1 MSDIVNTL
9 KEYIRSLWMKQFP
22 NVSPTARIYRTP
34 RVHLGKRN
42 NLVMGEHAAMYTES
56 RISTHRGRF
65 VIGAHSGAASDL
77 VVMTGN
83 HMSLKGRWLHDV
95 MDADKDRLDKNH
107 KYDGDV
113 IVEEDVWI
121 GTNVTLLYGSY
132 IGRGAIIGAGSVV
145 RSKVPPYAI
154 VIGNPAKVI
163 GFRFTPEETIEHE
176 MALYKESDRL
186 KLEKLEKNYMK
197 YYWDRRERIA
207 EYVSLKC

>member
-1 MSDIVNTL
+1 MSDIVKKL

-22 NVSPTARIYRTP
+22 NVSPTARIYRTA
-34 RVHLGKRN
+34 RVHLGKKN
-42 NLVMGEHAAMYTES
+42 NLVMGEHTAIYTQS

-65 VIGAHSGAASDL
+65 VMGAHSGAASDL

-83 HMSLKGRWLHDV
+83 HMSLKGRWLRDV
-95 MDADKDRLDKNH
+95 TDADKDRLDKNH
-107 KYDGDV
+107 MYDGDV

-163 GFRFTPEETIEHE
+163 GFRFTPKETIEHE
-176 MALYKESDRL
+176 KVLYKESDRL
-186 KLEKLEKNYMK
+186 KFEKLEKNYK
-197 YYWDRRERIA
+197 RYYLDRIGQIA
-207 EYVSLKC
+207 KYVSLKC